1 MGVRR
6 NWIRIGA
13 ALLAWLSASAQEV
26 PSLRIAGTGAGMALL
41 KVLGARYE
49 KQHPGAKVTVF
60 PSLGST
66 GGIRAVA
73 DGRIEIAC
81 SSRGLS
87 SQEAGLG
94 LAQWTF
100 ARTPFVL
107 AVGSSR
113 PETDLPQ
120 AQVADVYAGRV
131 RAWRNGDPVRV
142 ILRPRSDTAH
152 AQLAAFGPDLEAAL
166 TLAHAVPG
174 AITATTDQ
182 DCADHLERATG
193 AVGTLSLGQ
202 ILAEQRDLR
211 PLGLGGVKPT
221 LENLSKGTYPH
232 ATVLRLVVR
241 RAGAGTELRR
251 FLKFLESPASQDV
264 MRRYGYLPSVSA
276 WEPNL

>member
-1 MGVRR
+1 M
-6 NWIRIGA
+6 IGA
-13 ALLAWLSASAQEV
+13 ALLACLPAAAQEV

-49 KQHPGAKVTVF
+49 KQHPGARVTVY

-81 SSRGLS
+81 ASRGLS

-193 AVGTLSLGQ
+193 AWGPSAWGRSWPSSATSGPW
-202 ILAEQRDLR
+202 ASGASS
-211 PLGLGGVKPT
+211 PP
-221 LENLSKGTYPH
+221 SKTYPRGPTRTPPCSGWWCG
-232 ATVLRLVVR
+232 AQGREPSC
-241 RAGAGTELRR
+241 AG
-251 FLKFLESPASQDV
+251 S
-264 MRRYGYLPSVSA
+264 
-276 WEPNL
+276 